1 MKAVIE
7 GAHTALEEAG
17 SLDLLED
24 RSELSKAKETLP
36 KDLKE
41 GLDAISRLKG
51 HITRMEKDTLT
62 IGAELQGMRRMN
74 TSIP

>member
-24 RSELSKAKETLP
+24 GPVLLKLP
-36 KDLKE
+36 KGLKE
-41 GLDAISRLKG
+41 GLDAISRLKE
-51 HITRMEKDTLT
+51 HATRLEKLH
-62 IGAELQGMRRMN
+62 LL
-74 TSIP
+74 